1 MKLSSNQLTILEESC
16 LLGIQQYDYEKSKEE
31 GKIIVN
37 QIEKNNLNFTFTAKQ
52 TKLIGSF
59 LANWHKQNEEDLTD
73 LQTIMFNENYKAN
86 SLLHLQEK
94 IKRLNTFVDLLKIFN
109 NNFYK
114 SFFEGTEENYRK
126 KLTAAQII

>member
-16 LLGIQQYDYEKSKEE
+16 LLGIQQYDSEKSKEE
-31 GKIIVN
+31 AKIIVN

-59 LANWHKQNEEDLTD
+59 LANWHKQNEEELTD

-86 SLLHLQEK
+86 SLFHLQEK

-126 KLTAAQII
+126 KLTDAQVI